1 MNKQQLIKKLG
12 YVRYSD
18 TDDERYNYYNKG
30 IDTAISFVNQID
42 EPKKP
47 VIPQFIDTWIQGAKY
62 NGFDLYE
69 AMTDDEMSD
78 KVVTWIVCNSETFAK
93 AWFYGYE
100 IKKEKLYT
108 VELPSPNDVLG
119 GHFTLRRDTTGKVV
133 IERHTCESWKK
144 SEDNQLTEAQI
155 KKDFDWAWR
164 FAEPEEVDE

>member
-100 IKKEKLYT
+100 VEKEKLYT
-108 VELPSPNDVLG
+108 AKLKSTGEYLHYDKDYRETRHQRVPDDVAQKCEDY
-119 GHFTLRRDTTGKVV
+119 HFT
-133 IERHTCESWKK
+133 
-144 SEDNQLTEAQI
+144 EDELI
-155 KKDFDWAWR
+155 KYHAWEND
-164 FAEPEEVDE
+164 AYEIEEVEE